1 MKARIPA
8 GNRFS
13 KKQKAEIH
21 ELSRELVEQENKKAM
36 RRYFKLMCYVL
47 NRDFGFGNKRCLSVI
62 DGISKLLS
70 EHEHD
75 EIFWQHLDRVIID
88 EMKLDFERER
98 EM

>member
-13 KKQKAEIH
+13 KKQKEEIH
-21 ELSRELVEQENKKAM
+21 ELSREFVEQESKKAM

-47 NRDFGFGNKRCLSVI
+47 NRDFGFGAGRCGKVIEGVSTLSAQYQQ
-62 DGISKLLS
+62 
-70 EHEHD
+70 D

-88 EMKLDFERER
+88 EMKIAFDRESD
-98 EM
+98 